1 MLKKK
6 MLIGL
11 QVSLL
16 CLTSVGTVGFAQGE
30 LKNFPE
36 FVQGEFRSEP
46 NKEEIDLMNEGR
58 IDIPKEPQARKILP
72 DGTLRLYSNVNLTTT
87 TKKDTY
93 NFLGE
98 ASYYNNTSRD
108 AKLQYSQEV
117 TKTTRW
123 DVTSNISASTEVS
136 APFLAKVEGTV
147 GVSVG
152 SSNTVSRSSRA
163 LAEMTVSPGKTG
175 SIAAYN
181 KAVYAGGT
189 IAYKDYYSSTGR
201 PKGSGT
207 EVVRGY
213 VVRDGNLHF
222 VASEI

>member
-6 MLIGL
+6 MLVGL

-16 CLTSVGTVGFAQGE
+16 CLTSVGTVGFAQNE
-30 LKNFPE
+30 LKDSPE
-36 FVQGEFRSEP
+36 IVQGEFRNEP
-46 NKEEIDLMNEGR
+46 NKEEINLMNEGR
-58 IDIPKEPQARKILP
+58 IDIPKDPQTRKILP
-72 DGTLRLYSNVNLTTT
+72 DGTLRLYSNVNLTTA
-87 TKKDTY
+87 TKRDSY
-93 NFLGE
+93 SFLGE

-117 TKTTRW
+117 TKITRW

-163 LAEMTVSPGKTG
+163 LADMIVSPGKTG

-181 KAVYAGGT
+181 KAVHARGT

-201 PKGSGT
+201 LKGSGT
-207 EVVRGY
+207 ESVSGY
-213 VVRDGNLHF
+213 VVRNGNLHF
-222 VASEI
+222 IANEK